1 MLGKLI
7 KYEFKALYKKVL
19 LCVAGGLLISI
30 LTLLM
35 FQLTAASDGN
45 NIMLQFFLSS
55 GMIFSILAML
65 AVSILTLVFIIH
77 RFYI

>member
-1 MLGKLI
+1 MLRTGQESGRNIQGGIQMLGKLI

-45 NIMLQFFLSS
+45 NIMLQFF
-55 GMIFSILAML
+55 
-65 AVSILTLVFIIH
+65 
-77 RFYI
+77 